1 MRPRRYSEPMFVGKL
16 SLLEDKIDAMLQ
28 MQLVDLARM
37 FTKRKELEV
46 EAAFH
51 ADYEEASARI
61 TVSQFWRDYPA
72 VDKTA
77 GMKSDVYLRGIGSAW
92 FTGADA
98 VKSYL
103 HFCQSASL
111 PKLANSLFALC
122 EDMRLERICRA
133 RRPGTARVFAHR
145 HRILRVYFQHKL
157 RTHLSK
163 GEMSDAV
170 LLLVYGWFTGVEWH
184 SGLEGVNAG
193 LAGRLAQLYP
203 ILEQIEEA
211 GHTAEVA
218 TCCETMMDSLSFW
231 LDRDATA
238 AYFWMQLG
246 SGVAEPLPA
255 GYKGELKRAKR
266 LANDDVLPEK
276 EGERQLP
283 GQERMPTWHRE
294 SSDRSPGLLRFE
306 LERGSRTA
314 AQGSAPREGDAADQA
329 LAIAQ
334 GRSMRA
340 GRTGAASGERR
351 EGAAV
356 PAAAGHGEGA
366 VAAYATATWLAP
378 ERPTAA
384 QEAGYR
390 RLSER
395 TAPLAKPLQRAIRR
409 TLEQK
414 RIAPRGDRLFG
425 RLDKRLTR
433 AVTQEMPRLFYKK
446 RAPVPQL
453 DAAFALLVDCS
464 ASMYDKMDET
474 KLGLVLFHETLRSLR
489 IPHEI
494 VGFWEDADRVTEQ
507 EAPNLFQVAVDFG
520 SSLASGSGAALLQLE
535 PQQDNR
541 DGFAIRRMTE
551 RLLRRTERQRI
562 LLVFSDG
569 EPSAANY
576 NDVGILDTY
585 EAVLH
590 ARRQGIEVISVFLA
604 SGAVHET
611 ERIAMRNM
619 YGRSSIVVPNVE
631 ELAEQLVPILRKLLL
646 KSIF

>member
-1 MRPRRYSEPMFVGKL
+1 ML
-16 SLLEDKIDAMLQ
+16 DDKIDAMLQ
-28 MQLVDLARM
+28 MQLVDLARL
-37 FTKRKELEV
+37 FTKLGELEV

-51 ADYEEASARI
+51 ADYDEVSARI
-61 TVSQFWRDYPA
+61 TVSQFWWDYPRL
-72 VDKTA
+72 DKAA

-103 HFCQSASL
+103 EFCGRARF

-122 EDMRLERICRA
+122 EDMRLERICRV

-145 HRILRVYFQHKL
+145 HRIYGHYFHHKL

-163 GEMSDAV
+163 GELADAV
-170 LLLVYGWFTGVEWH
+170 ILFVYGWFTGREWH
-184 SGLEGVNAG
+184 SGVLGTSAG

-203 ILEQIEEA
+203 IMEQIEEA
-211 GHTAEVA
+211 AHTAEVA
-218 TCCETMMDSLSFW
+218 ACCKAMIDSLSYW
-231 LDRDATA
+231 LESDATA
-238 AYFWMQLG
+238 AYFWMQPG
-246 SGVAEPLPA
+246 SGVTEPLPA

-266 LANDDVLPEK
+266 LANDDVLPEQ

-294 SSDRSPGLLRFE
+294 SSDSSPGLLRFE

-314 AQGSAPREGDAADQA
+314 LAGSAPREGDAADQA
-329 LAIAQ
+329 LTIRQ
-334 GRSMRA
+334 GRSQRA
-340 GRTGAASGERR
+340 QRTGTAAGGRR
-351 EGAAV
+351 EGLAV
-356 PAAAGHGEGA
+356 PAAAGHVGVS
-366 VAAYATATWLAP
+366 VATYATATWLAP

-395 TAPLAKPLQRAIRR
+395 AAPLAKPLQRAIRR

-433 AVTQEMPRLFYKK
+433 ALTQEMPRLFYKK

-474 KLGLVLFHETLRSLR
+474 KLGLVLFHETLQSLR

-590 ARRQGIEVISVFLA
+590 ARRLGIEVISIFLA

-611 ERIAMRNM
+611 ERITMRNM

-631 ELAEQLVPILRKLLL
+631 ELSEHLVPILRKLLL

>member
-1 MRPRRYSEPMFVGKL
+1 MFVGKISML
-16 SLLEDKIDAMLQ
+16 DDKIDAMLQ

-51 ADYEEASARI
+51 ADYEESAARI
-61 TVSQFWRDYPA
+61 TVSQFWWDYPPN
-72 VDKTA
+72 DKAA

-92 FTGADA
+92 YTGADA

-103 HFCQSASL
+103 AFCQRSRM
-111 PKLANSLFALC
+111 PKLANALFALC
-122 EDMRLERICRA
+122 EDMRLERICRS
-133 RRPGTARVFAHR
+133 RRPGTARVFAER
-145 HRILRVYFQHKL
+145 HRIFGAYYGHKL
-157 RTHLSK
+157 RTHLNK
-163 GEMSDAV
+163 GELADAV
-170 LLLVYGWFTGVEWH
+170 VLSVYGWFTGAQW
-184 SGLEGVNAG
+184 SAAEGIG
-193 LAGRLAQLYP
+193 LASRLAPLYP
-203 ILEQIEEA
+203 VLERIEEA
-211 GHTAEVA
+211 EHTAEVA
-218 TCCETMMDSLSFW
+218 ASCEEMVEALAHW
-231 LDRDATA
+231 LDSDVRA
-238 AYFWMQLG
+238 AYFWMQPG

-266 LANDDVLPEK
+266 LVNLDVLPEQ

-314 AQGSAPREGDAADQA
+314 ALGSAPREGDAADQA
-329 LAIAQ
+329 LAIVQ
-334 GRSMRA
+334 GRSQRA
-340 GRTGAASGERR
+340 QRTGAASGERR
-351 EGAAV
+351 GKAAV

-384 QEAGYR
+384 QQAAFR

-395 TAPLAKPLQRAIRR
+395 AAPLAKPLQRAIRR
-409 TLEQK
+409 TLEQ
-414 RIAPRGDRLFG
+414 RRVAPRGDLLFG

-433 AVTQEMPRLFYKK
+433 AVTQEQPRLFYKK

-474 KLGLVLFHETLRSLR
+474 KLGLVLFHETLQSLR

-494 VGFWEDADRVTEQ
+494 VGFWEDADRVTED

-520 SSLASGSGAALLQLE
+520 SSLASGSGAALMQLE

-541 DGFAIRRMTE
+541 DGFAIRSMTE
-551 RLLRRTERQRI
+551 RLLRRAERQRI

-585 EAVLH
+585 EAVLR
-590 ARRQGIEVISVFLA
+590 ARRLGIEVISIFLA
-604 SGAVHET
+604 SGTVHET

-619 YGRSSIVVPNVE
+619 YGRSSIVVPHVE
-631 ELAEQLVPILRKLLL
+631 ELTEQLVPILRKLLL

>member
-1 MRPRRYSEPMFVGKL
+1 MFVGSL
-16 SLLEDKIDAMLQ
+16 SRLDDKIDAMLH
-28 MQLVDLARM
+28 MQLVDLARL
-37 FTKRKELEV
+37 FTKRGKLEV

-51 ADYEEASARI
+51 AHYDESASHM
-61 TVSQFWRDYPA
+61 TVSQFWWDYPLR
-72 VDKTA
+72 DKTA
-77 GMKSDVYLRGIGSAW
+77 GMKSDVYLRCLGSAW
-92 FTGADA
+92 FTGREAIG
-98 VKSYL
+98 SYL
-103 HFCQSASL
+103 HYCSNARF

-122 EDMRLERICRA
+122 EDMRLERVCRMQ
-133 RRPGTARVFAHR
+133 RPGTGAVFAHR
-145 HRILRVYFQHKL
+145 HRILGGYFQHKL
-157 RTHLSK
+157 RNHLSK
-163 GEMSDAV
+163 GELADAV
-170 LLLVYGWFTGVEWH
+170 LLLVYGWFTGKSWQNEPFSSALGSDLSSCLVGLYEVLEQVEEAAH
-184 SGLEGVNAG
+184 TAKVAALCERMNEA
-193 LAGRLAQLYP
+193 LAGW
-203 ILEQIEEA
+203 LE
-211 GHTAEVA
+211 
-218 TCCETMMDSLSFW
+218 
-231 LDRDATA
+231 RDAVA
-238 AYFWMQLG
+238 AYFWTQQG
-246 SGVAEPLPA
+246 SGIAVPLPA
-255 GYKGELKRAKR
+255 DYKGELKRAKR
-266 LANDDVLPEK
+266 LANDDVLPEQ

-306 LERGSRTA
+306 LERGARTA

-329 LAIAQ
+329 LAITQ
-334 GRSMRA
+334 GRSQRA
-340 GRTGAASGERR
+340 QRTGAAAERR
-351 EGAAV
+351 QGASV
-356 PAAAGHGEGA
+356 PAAAGHGEGE
-366 VAAYATATWLAP
+366 VAAYATATWLLP

-384 QEAGYR
+384 QEDGFR

-395 TAPLAKPLQRAIRR
+395 AAPLAKPLQRAIRR

-433 AVTQEMPRLFYKK
+433 AFTQELPRLFYKK

-474 KLGLVLFHETLRSLR
+474 KLGLVLFHETLRDLR

-520 SSLASGSGAALLQLE
+520 SCLAASSGAALMQLE

-541 DGFAIRRMTE
+541 DGFAIREMTK

-576 NDVGILDTY
+576 NDVGILDTH
-585 EAVLH
+585 EAVLQ
-590 ARRQGIEVISVFLA
+590 ARRMGVEVISVFLA
-604 SGAVHET
+604 NGTVHET
-611 ERIAMRNM
+611 QRNAMRNM

-631 ELAEQLVPILRKLLL
+631 ELHEQLVPILRKLLL
-646 KSIF
+646 KSITT

>member
-1 MRPRRYSEPMFVGKL
+1 MFVGKL
-16 SLLEDKIDAMLQ
+16 SLLDDKIDAMLQ

-37 FTKRKELEV
+37 FTKRKELKV

-51 ADYEEASARI
+51 AGYEEASARI
-61 TVSQFWRDYPA
+61 TVSQFWWDYPP

-92 FTGADA
+92 FTGTAA

-103 HFCQSASL
+103 TYCQSTRF

-133 RRPGTARVFAHR
+133 RRPGTSRVFVHR
-145 HRILRVYFQHKL
+145 HRIYGAYFRHKL
-157 RTHLSK
+157 RTHLIK

-170 LLLVYGWFTGVEWH
+170 ILFIYGWFTGTEW
-184 SGLEGVNAG
+184 SLGGAAEAP
-193 LAGRLAQLYP
+193 ARLAIFYP
-203 ILEQIEEA
+203 LLEKIEEA
-211 GHTAEVA
+211 EHTAEVA
-218 TCCETMMDSLSFW
+218 ACCEEMIDSLSYW
-231 LDRDATA
+231 LDRDAQV
-238 AYFWMQLG
+238 AYFWMQPG
-246 SGVAEPLPA
+246 GGVAEPLPA

-266 LANDDVLPEK
+266 LANDDVLPEQ

-314 AQGSAPREGDAADQA
+314 APGSAPREGDAADQA

-334 GRSMRA
+334 GRSLRA
-340 GRTGAASGERR
+340 QRTGAASGERR
-351 EGAAV
+351 EGVAV
-356 PAAAGHGEGA
+356 PATAGHGEGA
-366 VAAYATATWLAP
+366 VAAYTTATWLAP

-384 QEAGYR
+384 QEAAYR

-395 TAPLAKPLQRAIRR
+395 AAPLAKPLQRAIRR

-414 RIAPRGDRLFG
+414 RIAPHGDRLFG

-446 RAPVPQL
+446 RSPVPQL

-474 KLGLVLFHETLRSLR
+474 KLGLVLFHETLLNLR

-520 SSLASGSGAALLQLE
+520 SSLSSGSGAALMQLE

-562 LLVFSDG
+562 LLMFSDG

-590 ARRQGIEVISVFLA
+590 ARRLGIEVISIFLA
-604 SGAVHET
+604 NGTVHET
-611 ERIAMRNM
+611 QRIAMRNM
-619 YGRSSIVVPNVE
+619 YGRSSIVVSNVE
-631 ELAEQLVPILRKLLL
+631 ELPEQLVPILRKLLL

>member
-51 ADYEEASARI
+51 SDYEEASGRI
-61 TVSQFWRDYPA
+61 TVSQFWRDYPP

-92 FTGADA
+92 YTGADA
-98 VKSYL
+98 LKSYL
-103 HFCQSASL
+103 RFCQRVSF

-133 RRPGTARVFAHR
+133 RRPGTAHVFAHR
-145 HRILRVYFQHKL
+145 HRILRAYFQHKL

-163 GEMSDAV
+163 SELADAI
-170 LLLVYGWFTGVEWH
+170 LLLVYGWFTGLEWH
-184 SGLEGVNAG
+184 RGLEDAGAG
-193 LAGRLAQLYP
+193 LSGRLAQLYP

-211 GHTAEVA
+211 AHTADVA
-218 TCCETMMDSLSFW
+218 SCCEAMMDSLSYW

-238 AYFWMQLG
+238 AYFWMQPG

-266 LANDDVLPEK
+266 LANDDVLPEL

-314 AQGSAPREGDAADQA
+314 AQGSAPREDDAADQA

-334 GRSMRA
+334 GRSVRA
-340 GRTGAASGERR
+340 RRTGAASGERR
-351 EGAAV
+351 EGASV
-356 PAAAGHGEGA
+356 PAAAGPGEGT

-378 ERPTAA
+378 ARPTAA

-395 TAPLAKPLQRAIRR
+395 AAPLAKPLQRAIRR

-414 RIAPRGDRLFG
+414 RIAPHGDRLFG

-507 EAPNLFQVAVDFG
+507 EAPNLFQVAVDFS

-585 EAVLH
+585 EAVLQ
-590 ARRQGIEVISVFLA
+590 ARRQGIEVISIFLA

-611 ERIAMRNM
+611 ERLAMRNM

-631 ELAEQLVPILRKLLL
+631 DLAEQLVPILRKLLL

>member
-1 MRPRRYSEPMFVGKL
+1 
-16 SLLEDKIDAMLQ
+16 MLQ

-37 FTKRKELEV
+37 FTKRKEVEV
-46 EAAFH
+46 ESAFH
-51 ADYEEASARI
+51 ADYEEEAARI
-61 TVSQFWRDYPA
+61 KVSQFWWDYPPI
-72 VDKTA
+72 DKSA

-92 FTGADA
+92 FTGAEA
-98 VKSYL
+98 VKAYL
-103 HFCQSASL
+103 QFCQQAKY

-122 EDMRLERICRA
+122 EDMRLERICRV

-145 HRILRVYFQHKL
+145 HRILSAYFQHKL
-157 RTHLSK
+157 KTHLNK
-163 GEMSDAV
+163 KEFADAV
-170 LLLVYGWFTGVEWH
+170 VLFTYGWFTGVDWK
-184 SGLEGVNAG
+184 
-193 LAGRLAQLYP
+193 LAEADEVSTRMVKLYP
-203 ILEQIEEA
+203 LLEQMEEA
-211 GHTAEVA
+211 QHTAEVA
-218 TCCETMMDSLSFW
+218 ACCEAMLDSLSVW
-231 LDRDATA
+231 LDGDAVA
-238 AYFWMQLG
+238 AYFWTQRG

-266 LANDDVLPEK
+266 LANEDVLPEL
-276 EGERQLP
+276 EGERQLS
-283 GQERMPTWHRE
+283 GQERLPTWHRE
-294 SSDRSPGLLRFE
+294 TSDRSPGLLRFE

-334 GRSMRA
+334 GRSLRA
-340 GRTGAASGERR
+340 QRTGAASGRR
-351 EGAAV
+351 ESLAV
-356 PAAAGHGEGA
+356 PAAAGHGAGA

-378 ERPTAA
+378 GRSTAA
-384 QEAGYR
+384 QEAAYR

-395 TAPLAKPLQRAIRR
+395 AAPLAKPLQRAIRR

-433 AVTQEMPRLFYKK
+433 AFTQEMPRLFYKK

-453 DAAFALLVDCS
+453 DAAFSLLVDCS

-474 KLGLVLFHETLRSLR
+474 KLGLVLFHETLHTLR

-494 VGFWEDADRVTEQ
+494 VGFWEDADRVTDE
-507 EAPNLFQVAVDFG
+507 EAPNLFQVAVDFS
-520 SSLASGSGAALLQLE
+520 SSLTSGSGAALMQLE

-541 DGFAIRRMTE
+541 DGFAIRQMTE

-562 LLVFSDG
+562 LIVFSDG

-576 NDVGILDTY
+576 NDIGILDTY
-585 EAVLH
+585 EAVMN
-590 ARRQGIEVISVFLA
+590 ARRLGIEVISIFLA
-604 SGAVHET
+604 SGVIHET
-611 ERIAMRNM
+611 QRIMMRNM
-619 YGRSSIVVPNVE
+619 YGRSSIVVPHVD
-631 ELAEQLVPILRKLLL
+631 ELHEQLVPILRKLLL

>member
-1 MRPRRYSEPMFVGKL
+1 M
-16 SLLEDKIDAMLQ
+16 LEDKIDAMLQ
-28 MQLVDLARM
+28 MQLVDLARI

-51 ADYEEASARI
+51 SDYEESSARL
-61 TVSQFWRDYPA
+61 TVSQFWWDYSSQ
-72 VDKTA
+72 DKA
-77 GMKSDVYLRGIGSAW
+77 LGMKSDVYLRGIGTAW
-92 FTGADA
+92 FTGANA

-103 HFCQSASL
+103 ANSQQTSL

-133 RRPGTARVFAHR
+133 RRPGTTRVFVER
-145 HRILRVYFQHKL
+145 HRIYGAYFGHKL

-163 GEMSDAV
+163 GELADAV
-170 LLLVYGWFTGVEWH
+170 ILLIYGWFTGAEW
-184 SGLEGVNAG
+184 SAAESVGLTD
-193 LAGRLAQLYP
+193 RLRPLYP
-203 ILEQIEEA
+203 ILEGIEEA
-211 GHTAEVA
+211 EHTEEVA
-218 TCCETMMDSLSFW
+218 ASCEEMLDALAYW
-231 LDRDATA
+231 LDRDANS
-238 AYFWMQLG
+238 AYFWMQPG
-246 SGVAEPLPA
+246 GGVAEPLPA
-255 GYKGELKRAKR
+255 GYQGELKRAKR
-266 LANDDVLPEK
+266 LANEDVLPEQ
-276 EGERQLP
+276 EGERQLS
-283 GQERMPTWHRE
+283 GQERLPTWHRE

-314 AQGSAPREGDAADQA
+314 ALGSAPREGDAADQA
-329 LAIAQ
+329 LAIVQ
-334 GRSMRA
+334 GRSLRA
-340 GRTGAASGERR
+340 QRTGAASGGRR
-351 EGAAV
+351 LKAAV
-356 PAAAGHGEGA
+356 PAAAGHGEGD
-366 VAAYATATWLAP
+366 VAAFATATWLAP

-384 QEAGYR
+384 QEAAFR

-395 TAPLAKPLQRAIRR
+395 AAPLAKPLQRAIRR

-433 AVTQEMPRLFYKK
+433 AFTQEMPRLFYKK

-474 KLGLVLFHETLRSLR
+474 KLGLVLFHETLQSLR

-494 VGFWEDADRVTEQ
+494 VGFWEDADRVTEH

-520 SSLASGSGAALLQLE
+520 SSLVYGSGAALMQLE

-541 DGFAIRRMTE
+541 DGFAIRCMTE
-551 RLLRRTERQRI
+551 RLLRRAERQRI

-585 EAVLH
+585 EAVMR
-590 ARRQGIEVISVFLA
+590 ARRLGIEVISIFLA
-604 SGAVHET
+604 SGGTVHET
-611 ERIAMRNM
+611 ERAAMRNM
-619 YGRSSIVVPNVE
+619 YGKSSIVVPRVE
-631 ELAEQLVPILRKLLL
+631 ELTEQLVPILRNLLL

>member
-1 MRPRRYSEPMFVGKL
+1 
-16 SLLEDKIDAMLQ
+16 MLQ
-28 MQLVDLARM
+28 MQLVDLGRM

-111 PKLANSLFALC
+111 PKLANTIFALC

-145 HRILRVYFQHKL
+145 HRIYRVYFQHKL

-163 GEMSDAV
+163 GELADAV
-170 LLLVYGWFTGVEWH
+170 LLLVYGWFTGLEWH
-184 SGLEGVNAG
+184 ASLEDAGAGAG
-193 LAGRLAQLYP
+193 LSGRLAQLYP
-203 ILEQIEEA
+203 ILEQIEDA
-211 GHTAEVA
+211 AHTAEVA
-218 TCCETMMDSLSFW
+218 ACCETMMDSLSYW
-231 LDRDATA
+231 LDGDATA
-238 AYFWMQLG
+238 AYFWMQPG

-255 GYKGELKRAKR
+255 RYKGELKRAKR
-266 LANDDVLPEK
+266 LANDDVLPEQ
-276 EGERQLP
+276 EGERQMP

-314 AQGSAPREGDAADQA
+314 AQGSAPREGDASDQV

-351 EGAAV
+351 ESAAV

-395 TAPLAKPLQRAIRR
+395 AAPLAKPLQRAIRR

-494 VGFWEDADRVTEQ
+494 VGFWEDADRVTEK

-619 YGRSSIVVPNVE
+619 YGRSSIVVPNIE